1 MKTLTKKT
9 ARSLAMVLNGRLSTC
24 YSDDLVA
31 ILGVGRESDNEG
43 AIQSWLLSSFGDT
56 DIACGEVLVER
67 ASERLIQHL
76 KDLRMDVATG
86 LMSDFASPP
95 IFVQQKTLTD
105 RELRCIARAIYLLV
119 LGEGTRLYLD
129 SLIELV
135 FEGEGNAID
144 RIAGWISSQAMA
156 YNYFPSE
163 LTLPLAQRLMK
174 VLKRVGEL
182 Y

>member
-1 MKTLTKKT
+1 MKTLTRKT
-9 ARSLAMVLNGRLSTC
+9 ARSLALVLNSRLSTC

-43 AIQSWLLSSFGDT
+43 AIQSWLLSRFGDT
-56 DIACGEVLVER
+56 DIACSEIMEH
-67 ASERLIQHL
+67 ASEVLIQHL
-76 KDLRMDVATG
+76 NNLRMDVATG
-86 LMSDFASPP
+86 LMSDFDSPS

-119 LGEGTRLYLD
+119 LGEGTKLYLD

-174 VLKRVGEL
+174 VLKRVGES

>member
-1 MKTLTKKT
+1 MKTLTKET
-9 ARSLAMVLNGRLSTC
+9 ARSLAMVLNSRLSTC

-43 AIQSWLLSSFGDT
+43 AIQSWLLSHFADT
-56 DIACGEVLVER
+56 DIACSEIMEH
-67 ASERLIQHL
+67 ASEELIQHL
-76 KDLRMDVATG
+76 NDLRMDVATG
-86 LMSDFASPP
+86 FMSDFASPP

-105 RELRCIARAIYLLV
+105 RELRCIARSIYLLV
-119 LGEGTRLYLD
+119 LGEGTKPYLD

-135 FEGEGNAID
+135 FECEVNAID
-144 RIAGWISSQAMA
+144 RIADWISSQETG
-156 YNYFPSE
+156 YIYFPSE

-174 VLKRVGEL
+174 ILKRVGEA

>member
-1 MKTLTKKT
+1 M
-9 ARSLAMVLNGRLSTC
+9 
-24 YSDDLVA
+24 
-31 ILGVGRESDNEG
+31 EH
-43 AIQSWLLSSFGDT
+43 
-56 DIACGEVLVER
+56 
-67 ASERLIQHL
+67 ASEELIQHL
-76 KDLRMDVATG
+76 NDLRVDVATG
-86 LMSDFASPP
+86 LISDFASRP

-119 LGEGTRLYLD
+119 LGEGTKPYLD

-135 FEGEGNAID
+135 LEGEGNAID

-174 VLKRVGEL
+174 ILKRVGEL